1 MRLFAF
7 LALCALALAA
17 CREEGA
23 ADESTPSDSIA
34 ALPDS
39 QAHGPEEIP
48 SREQEVA
55 RDQGS
60 KPQEV
65 MDFIGIR
72 PGDAVAD
79 IFAGSGYYT
88 YLLSQRVGPAG
99 RVYAQGY
106 SPGLQMRLE
115 GGDLAGAGNVVL
127 VDSLSDLP
135 EDQLDAALIIRGYHL
150 FPDPSVLFGP
160 LSRALKPGGVVGV
173 VEVRLGEPY
182 GHDMETHRMGDQ
194 QVIDEFTEGGFEYV
208 GASEILRNPADDHT
222 EFWEGRRHLTDRM
235 LLKFAK
241 PGEPVPPA
249 TAEGVRAG
257 ERTRS

>member
-1 MRLFAF
+1 MRPFVSLV
-7 LALCALALAA
+7 LVALVLGA
-17 CREEGA
+17 CRGEEEGA
-23 ADESTPSDSIA
+23 ADTAAADTAAADTAAAQAPEETPSRD
-34 ALPDS
+34 
-39 QAHGPEEIP
+39 
-48 SREQEVA
+48 REVE

-65 MDFIGIR
+65 LDFVGIG
-72 PGDAVAD
+72 PGDSVAD

-88 YLLSQRVGPAG
+88 YLLSERVGPSG

-106 SPGLQMRLE
+106 SPGLRARLE
-115 GGDLAGAGNVVL
+115 GGDLAEAGNVVL

-135 EDQLDAALIIRGYHL
+135 EGLLDGAIIIRGYHL
-150 FPDPSVLFGP
+150 FPDPAILFEP
-160 LSRALKPGGVVGV
+160 LGRALKPGGVVGV
-173 VEVRLGEPY
+173 VEVRLGRPQ

-194 QVIDEFTEGGFEYV
+194 QVIDEFRDAGFEFI
-208 GASEILRNPADDHT
+208 GSSDMLRNPADDHT

-249 TAEGVRAG
+249 TAQ
-257 ERTRS
+257 RTP